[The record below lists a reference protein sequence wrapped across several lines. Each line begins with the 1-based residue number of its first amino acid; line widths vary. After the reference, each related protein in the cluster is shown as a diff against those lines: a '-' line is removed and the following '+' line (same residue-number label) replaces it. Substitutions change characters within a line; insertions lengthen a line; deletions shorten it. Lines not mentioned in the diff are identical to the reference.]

1 MSPEQPLLHLT
12 RLLGLDFS
20 GLRETTHGPDE
31 SVDESPAPHWRRFV
45 SVSDATIRTLIE
57 ETYGDHL
64 SPDEIETLL
73 PYVRRQFESSQK
85 LSELDLGE
93 LDPRG
98 MNFIS
103 DRRITP

>member
-1 MSPEQPLLHLT
+1 M
-12 RLLGLDFS
+12 
-20 GLRETTHGPDE
+20 
-31 SVDESPAPHWRRFV
+31 
-45 SVSDATIRTLIE
+45 SVSDATIRTLIQE
-57 ETYGDHL
+57 MYGDHL
-64 SPDEIETLL
+64 SPDEIEALL